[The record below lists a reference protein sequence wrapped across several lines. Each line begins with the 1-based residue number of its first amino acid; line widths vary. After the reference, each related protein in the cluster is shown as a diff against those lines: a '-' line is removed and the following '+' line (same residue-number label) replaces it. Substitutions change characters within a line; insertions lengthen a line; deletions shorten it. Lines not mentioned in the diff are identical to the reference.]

1 MKTGIIQ
8 KMNATIEQGIVRYS
22 LQLGDDLID
31 MNSLIG
37 KEITLNFTG
46 EIYCIKC
53 GRKTNKSFSQGYC
66 YPCFTTAPET
76 EECVLRP
83 ELCRAHEGIAR
94 DMEFAKNHC
103 LIPHYVYLA
112 ETSDLKVG
120 ITRNTQIPT
129 RWIDQGAIQ
138 ATIIAETPNRY
149 TAGAIEVAL
158 KQFVADKT
166 NWRKMLTKKSAELD
180 LVEEKRR
187 ILEFLTKIFEQYIK
201 IETSIQN
208 IEYPGILPSSSI
220 NSIKFDTNLQITNI
234 LQSIK
239 GQYLIFQNNTVINL
253 RSHSGYKIS
262 TPL

>member
-31 MNSLIG
+31 MNSYIG

-129 RWIDQGAIQ
+129 RWIDQGATQ

-166 NWRKMLTKKSAELD
+166 NWRKMLTKKCSELD
-180 LVEEKRR
+180 LLEEKSR
-187 ILEFLTKIFEQYIK
+187 ILEFLPKDFEQYIK
-201 IETSIQN
+201 INTTIQN

-220 NSIKFDTNLQITNI
+220 NSIKFDTNPQITNI

-262 TPL
+262 APF

>member
-1 MKTGIIQ
+1 
-8 KMNATIEQGIVRYS
+8 MNATIEQGIVKYS
-22 LQLGDDLID
+22 LQLGDDCID

-138 ATIIAETPNRY
+138 ATIIAETPNRF

-166 NWRKMLTKKSAELD
+166 NWRKMLTKKSSELD
-180 LVEEKRR
+180 LQEEKRR
-187 ILEFLTKIFEQYIK
+187 ILEFLPEKFEQYIK
-201 IETSIQN
+201 INTTTQN
-208 IEYPGILPSSSI
+208 LNYPGILPSSSI
-220 NSIKFDTNLQITNI
+220 NSIKFDTNPQITNI
-234 LQSIK
+234 LESIK